1 MQFNQELNRASYTI
15 RSYSAGK
22 ISISAPLEKMPEQTS
37 EQPNTPTLEELTTS
51 FIMTPSQ
58 LIRNWPPQSV
68 DEICADH
75 LEVITELKPEVLL
88 IGTGDTLT
96 FPDVKLTYQLM
107 EQGIGVEVMDTA
119 AACRT
124 YNVLMHE
131 SRRVVLA
138 LVV

>member
-1 MQFNQELNRASYTI
+1 MQFNQELNRGSYTI

-22 ISISAPLEKMPEQTS
+22 ISISVPLEVIQGDSNAPAI
-37 EQPNTPTLEELTTS
+37 EELTAS
-51 FIMTPSQ
+51 FIMTPKQ
-58 LIRNWPPQSV
+58 LIRNWPPQNA
-68 DEICADH
+68 EKINADH
-75 LEVITELKPEVLL
+75 LEIIVELKPEVVL
-88 IGTGDTLT
+88 IGTGDTLI
-96 FPDVKLTYQLM
+96 FPDTKLTYQLM

-131 SRRVVLA
+131 SRRVALA

>member
-22 ISISAPLEKMPEQTS
+22 ISISVPLEVLQEDSNAPAI
-37 EQPNTPTLEELTTS
+37 EELTAS
-51 FIMTPSQ
+51 FIMTPQQ
-58 LIRNWPPQSV
+58 LIRNWPPQSA
-68 DEICADH
+68 EKINAEH
-75 LEVITELKPEVLL
+75 LEIIAELKPEVVL
-88 IGTGDTLT
+88 IGTGDTLI
-96 FPDVKLTYQLM
+96 FPDMKLTHGLM

-131 SRRVVLA
+131 ARRVLLA